1 MKIIAT
7 SNLSDER
14 VSDKVIIE
22 GLGEDEAKRL
32 VERYNTLIKR
42 YSMYFYRA
50 VPDTY
55 ELYTFKP

>member
-14 VSDKVIIE
+14 VSDKLVIH
-22 GLGEDEAKRL
+22 GLGEDEAKKK
-32 VERYNTLIKR
+32 VEEYNSTVKE
-42 YSMYFYRA
+42 YSTYFYRA

-55 ELYTFKP
+55 ELYSFDP